1 MNSGPRPRREQPLS
15 HMARCGHP
23 RSMKMRLDSEVP
35 PGLGLIL
42 SGYPR
47 VPLCSTLG
55 CYPAFP
61 TGTTRAVPACGH
73 APVIA
78 EFSGQI
84 LPWVHDDSAEAS
96 DMVEAGWVPIRILH
110 STLSAGYMAKS
121 M

>member
-23 RSMKMRLDSEVP
+23 RNMKMRLDSEVP

-55 CYPAFP
+55 YYPAFP

-73 APVIA
+73 APEIA
-78 EFSGQI
+78 EFSGQV
-84 LPWVHDDSAEAS
+84 LRLRLAKNGPNYAHDDSALL
-96 DMVEAGWVPIRILH
+96 MGILR
-110 STLSAGYMAKS
+110 TR
-121 M
+121 